1 MATLQDALVKAK
13 NRVKQQIEK
22 KEKAIEEL
30 KNFKELESEIMEDI
44 SLPAELRAE
53 LVKYRDDQSATE
65 LWDMDEEAKKLD
77 KGDFLKW
84 KKGLVI
90 PEVELTAEQ
99 IPTVKLVYKALV
111 KRKEKLTDNFDI
123 SITRAKKEQLLIEL
137 MIDTA
142 DKAIKTEFHA
152 EYEKE
157 LCKDPEEKKK
167 EKKDKYPD
175 LPEPTETLDE
185 LVKVCT
191 EYAASKGEAGQEWKF
206 IGLVLSKHQLTPG
219 AGGKLVKK
227 SA

>member
-1 MATLQDALVKAK
+1 MATLQDALKKAI
-13 NRVKQQIEK
+13 NRVNQQVEK
-22 KEKAIEEL
+22 KSKAIAEL
-30 KNFKELESEIMEDI
+30 KTFKELDQEIMEEM

-53 LVKYRDDQSATE
+53 LVKYRDDQSALE
-65 LWDMDEEAKKLD
+65 LWDINEEAKKLD

-84 KKGLVI
+84 KKALVI
-90 PEVELTAEQ
+90 PEGPLTADQVTAMKE
-99 IPTVKLVYKALV
+99 IFSALL

-137 MIDTA
+137 MIDSEG
-142 DKAIKTEFHA
+142 KAVKSEFHV

-157 LCKDPEEKKK
+157 LTKDPEEKK
-167 EKKDKYPD
+167 KKDKYPD
-175 LPEPTETLDE
+175 LPEPTDTLDE

-191 EYAASKGEAGQEWKF
+191 KYAEEKNEPGQEWKF
-206 IGLVLSKHQLTPG
+206 VGLVMSKHQLQPG